1 MPISSG
7 IFNNLPVEIIIK
19 IIENANLYD
28 SIEMC
33 KTNKKV
39 YAICKDNQDTL
50 CKIISKIPIRGTS
63 PPKFYKCVK
72 GLDYMEIIKFITDNN
87 LVNNKSI
94 TKPEHII
101 SISGNISLN
110 VLKFLMA
117 NGVSMSNTVVNNSL
131 SRLSLPALK
140 FLIEDK
146 KRELDNYSI
155 QDVSYSKVKYLA
167 EKGYLPHKEDI
178 KLVKLNS
185 FSVDEKKKI
194 TDLLNEKFKKNK
206 PEIL

>member
-28 SIEMC
+28 SMAMC

-72 GLDYMEIIKFITDNN
+72 GLDYMEIIKFITNNN
-87 LVNNKSI
+87 LVNNKGI
-94 TKPEHII
+94 TKPEDII
-101 SISGNISLN
+101 SISGKISLN
-110 VLKFLMA
+110 VLKFLIA
-117 NGVSMSNTVVNNSL
+117 NGVSMTNTVVNNSL

-146 KRELDNYSI
+146 KRQLDNYSI

-194 TDLLNEKFKKNK
+194 TDLLKEKFKKNK
-206 PEIL
+206 P

>member
-19 IIENANLYD
+19 IIENASLYD
-28 SIEMC
+28 SMEMC

-50 CKIISKIPIRGTS
+50 CKIISKIPIKGTS

-72 GLDYMEIIKFITDNN
+72 GLDYMEIIKFITNNN
-87 LVNNKSI
+87 LVNNKGI
-94 TKPEHII
+94 TKPEDII
-101 SISGNISLN
+101 SISGKISLN
-110 VLKFLMA
+110 VLKFLIA
-117 NGVSMSNTVVNNSL
+117 NGVSMTNTVVNNSL

-185 FSVDEKKKI
+185 FSADEKKKI
-194 TDLLNEKFKKNK
+194 TDLLKEKFKKK
-206 PEIL
+206 